1 MTDDKTES
9 EKVSGRMVIRGAI
22 GFVFGFLAGML
33 VNPPFSGMTQTS
45 SDVQGLTYFTW
56 FGLGVSGGVL
66 GTLAGVVDFRKLRG
80 EKHKEKTDKQA

>member
-33 VNPPFSGMTQTS
+33 VNPPFAGMTQTS
-45 SDVQGLTYFTW
+45 SDVQGLTYMSW
-56 FGLGVSGGVL
+56 FGLGIAGGVL
-66 GTLAGVVDFRKLRG
+66 GTLAGVVDFRKLRADR
-80 EKHKEKTDKQA
+80 HKGTTDRQM